1 MSNKCFNIIL
11 TRTIIRFILKMY
23 LGGIKMNSVLK
34 QGVIIFLIYIL
45 ILTYLLFAS
54 NRFEGTYGYRRIKEG
69 LKIENGVINISE

>member
-11 TRTIIRFILKMY
+11 TRTIIRLILKMY

-54 NRFEGTYGYRRIKEG
+54 NRFENLENNNK
-69 LKIENGVINISE
+69 KIENGVINISE

>member
-1 MSNKCFNIIL
+1 MSNKCFNIML

-54 NRFEGTYGYRRIKEG
+54 NRFENLENNNK
-69 LKIENGVINISE
+69 KIENGVINISE

>member
-1 MSNKCFNIIL
+1 M
-11 TRTIIRFILKMY
+11 TRTIIRFILKVY

-54 NRFEGTYGYRRIKEG
+54 NRFEN
-69 LKIENGVINISE
+69 LENNNKKMENVTRNISE

>member
-54 NRFEGTYGYRRIKEG
+54 NRFENLENNNK
-69 LKIENGVINISE
+69 KIENGVINISE